1 MQSYAPTRVDAV
13 VGTLLSHWRISVK
26 SPPTHHTSPTV
37 KMMEWTQDYCL
48 ACDRQISQPGNGA
61 YCTQSCRLADLEKA
75 SNSSASS
82 SPQAAAAS
90 SWSAAPTI
98 PSSSAFYLP
107 PPVNFS
113 QLSASAAAHAS
124 TPPTF
129 SGAYSGLSTSP
140 PAPQH
145 AYSYSYS
152 GASSTAAARQ
162 PSLYSSP
169 SRTSLNSSAAPT
181 QDPSLLSDKV
191 RADLQNYA
199 SSFDHVR
206 DWKRRLTVA

>member
-1 MQSYAPTRVDAV
+1 
-13 VGTLLSHWRISVK
+13 
-26 SPPTHHTSPTV
+26 
-37 KMMEWTQDYCL
+37 MMEWTQDYCL

-124 TPPTF
+124 TPPAY
-129 SGAYSGLSTSP
+129 SGAYSSLSTSP
-140 PAPQH
+140 PVQQH

-152 GASSTAAARQ
+152 AGASSSAAAHQ
-162 PSLYSSP
+162 PTLYSSP
-169 SRTSLNSSAAPT
+169 SHSSLNSAAGQT